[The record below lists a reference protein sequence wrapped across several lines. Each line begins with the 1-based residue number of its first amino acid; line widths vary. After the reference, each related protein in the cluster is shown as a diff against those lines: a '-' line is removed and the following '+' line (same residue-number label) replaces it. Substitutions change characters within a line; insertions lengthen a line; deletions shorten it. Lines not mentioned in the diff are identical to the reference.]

1 MFACFVANISARSN
15 RPLMNHNQLK
25 LCSVVLLFYFRFLSF
40 SLLTHRYY
48 WVTMTHSRNMWTH
61 WIHLFDFY
69 LDVAFLL
76 TIPMVLMS
84 QCFDAVSDLNRLI
97 LLDSFIFD
105 SPVFFLSSFFY
116 TFLALDGLWWWH
128 AHTSTHSDLVESC
141 RWLVEII
148 YWLCSFPKE
157 RIIYLF
163 SFL

>member
-105 SPVFFLSSFFY
+105 SPVFFYHRSSIHFSH
-116 TFLALDGLWWWH
+116 LMASDDGMR
-128 AHTSTHSDLVESC
+128 THPHIQT
-141 RWLVEII
+141 WLNHVGG
-148 YWLCSFPKE
+148 
-157 RIIYLF
+157 
-163 SFL
+163 